1 MANEE
6 LQNFL
11 NQLKTN
17 SKKLTRIIIIVVV
30 VIILLNSWFI
40 IEPEEIGVI
49 LRLGK
54 YNRSVDPGFKM
65 KLPYI
70 EKLYKV
76 PVERQLKQEFG
87 FRTVKAGIN
96 SSYSSRSY
104 NNESLMLTGDLNVAI
119 VEWIVQYRIG
129 DPYKYL
135 FKVRNSTKTLRDMT
149 EAAMREV
156 IGDRTVN
163 EVLTIGRQNIANAV
177 QVTLQELCNQ
187 YQTGI
192 KIEQVVLQNVTPPD
206 RVKASFNEVNEAQQ
220 DKEKLINQA
229 YSEYNKVVP
238 RALGEAKQMIQQSE
252 GYALNRV
259 NRAEGDVA
267 RFVAIY
273 DEYKKAPQVTR
284 QRIYLETMN
293 EILPKTGVKYILDEN
308 ATGVLPLLNLDS
320 KK

>member
-6 LQNFL
+6 LKDFL
-11 NQLKTN
+11 STLKTN
-17 SKKLTRIIIIVVV
+17 SKKLTRIVVIVLIVIVV
-30 VIILLNSWFI
+30 LNSWFI
-40 IEPEEIGVI
+40 VEAEEIGVI

-54 YNRSVDPGFKM
+54 YNRSVNPGLKF
-65 KLPYI
+65 KLPYV

-87 FRTVKAGIN
+87 FRTLKAGVN
-96 SSYSSRSY
+96 TSYSSRSY
-104 NNESLMLTGDLNVAI
+104 DNESLMLTGDLNVAI
-119 VEWIVQYRIG
+119 VEWVVQYRIG
-129 DPYKYL
+129 DPYQYL

-149 EAAMREV
+149 EASMREV

-163 EVLTIGRQNIANAV
+163 EVLTVGRQEIANAV
-177 QVTLQELCNQ
+177 QERLQKLCIQ
-187 YQTGI
+187 YHTGI

-238 RALGEAKQMIQQSE
+238 RAVGEAKQLIQQAE

-259 NRAEGDVA
+259 NRSQGDVA
-267 RFVAIY
+267 RFIAIY
-273 DEYKKAPQVTR
+273 DEYRKAPKVTR

-293 EILPKTGVKYILDEN
+293 EIIPQTGEKYIIDDE
-308 ATGVLPLLNLDS
+308 ASGILPLLNLN
-320 KK
+320 K

>member
-6 LQNFL
+6 LQSFL
-11 NQLKTN
+11 DTLKTN
-17 SKKLTRIIIIVVV
+17 SKKLTRIIIIVVIV
-30 VIILLNSWFI
+30 VVLLNSWFI
-40 IEPEEIGVI
+40 IDPEEIGVI

-54 YNRSVDPGFKM
+54 YNRSVEPGFKM

-87 FRTVKAGIN
+87 FRTIKAGIN
-96 SSYSSRSY
+96 SAYSSRSY
-104 NNESLMLTGDLNVAI
+104 NDESLMLTGDLNVAI

-149 EAAMREV
+149 EAAMREIV
-156 IGDRTVN
+156 GDRTVN
-163 EVLTIGRQNIANAV
+163 EVLTIGRQEIASAV
-177 QVTLQELCNQ
+177 QETLQKLCNQ

-192 KIEQVVLQNVTPPD
+192 KLEQVVLQNVTPPD

-238 RALGEAKQMIQQSE
+238 RAIGEAKQMIQQAE

-259 NRAEGDVA
+259 NRSQGDIA
-267 RFVAIY
+267 RFNAIY
-273 DEYKKAPQVTR
+273 NEYRKAPEVTR

-293 EILPKTGVKYILDEN
+293 EIIPKAGMKYIIDDG
-308 ATGVLPLLNLDS
+308 TSGILPLLNLDN

>member
-6 LQNFL
+6 LQSFL

-17 SKKLTRIIIIVVV
+17 SKKLTRIIIIVVIV
-30 VIILLNSWFI
+30 VVLLNSWFT
-40 IEPEEIGVI
+40 IEAEEIGVI
-49 LRLGK
+49 LRFGK

-65 KLPYI
+65 KFPYI

-96 SSYSSRSY
+96 TAYSSRSY
-104 NNESLMLTGDLNVAI
+104 DNESLMLTGDLNVAI
-119 VEWIVQYRIG
+119 VEWIVQYRVG

-135 FKVRNSTKTLRDMT
+135 FKVRNSTKTLRDVA
-149 EAAMREV
+149 EATMREV
-156 IGDRTVN
+156 VGNRTVN
-163 EVLTIGRQNIANAV
+163 EVLTIGRQEIANEV
-177 QVTLQELCNQ
+177 QKNLQDLCNQ

-206 RVKASFNEVNEAQQ
+206 KVKASFNEVNEAQQ

-238 RALGEAKQMIQQSE
+238 RARGEAKQIIQQAE

-259 NRAEGDVA
+259 NRSKGDVA
-267 RFVAIY
+267 RFNAIY
-273 DEYKKAPQVTR
+273 NEYRRAPEVTR

-293 EILPKTGVKYILDEN
+293 EIIPKVGVKYILDDE
-308 ATGVLPLLNLDS
+308 ASGVLPLLNLD

>member
-6 LQNFL
+6 LKDFL
-11 NQLKTN
+11 STLKTN
-17 SKKLTRIIIIVVV
+17 SKKLTRIVVIVLIVIVV
-30 VIILLNSWFI
+30 LNSWFI
-40 IEPEEIGVI
+40 VEAEEIGVI

-54 YNRSVDPGFKM
+54 YNRSVNPGLKF
-65 KLPYI
+65 KLPYV

-87 FRTVKAGIN
+87 FRTLKAGVN
-96 SSYSSRSY
+96 TSYSSRSY
-104 NNESLMLTGDLNVAI
+104 DNESLMLTGDLNVAI

-129 DPYKYL
+129 DPYQYL

-149 EAAMREV
+149 EASMREV

-163 EVLTIGRQNIANAV
+163 EVLTVGRQEIATAV
-177 QVTLQELCNQ
+177 QERLQKLCIQ
-187 YQTGI
+187 YHTGI

-238 RALGEAKQMIQQSE
+238 RAVGEAKQLIQQAE

-259 NRAEGDVA
+259 NRSQGDVA
-267 RFVAIY
+267 RFIAIY
-273 DEYKKAPQVTR
+273 DEYRKAPKVTR

-293 EILPKTGVKYILDEN
+293 EIIPQTGEKYIIDDE
-308 ATGVLPLLNLDS
+308 ASGILPLLNLN
-320 KK
+320 K

>member
-6 LQNFL
+6 LQSFL

-17 SKKLTRIIIIVVV
+17 SKKLTRIIIIVVIV
-30 VIILLNSWFI
+30 VVLLNSWFT
-40 IEPEEIGVI
+40 IEAEEIGVI
-49 LRLGK
+49 LRFGK

-65 KLPYI
+65 KFPYI

-96 SSYSSRSY
+96 TAYSSRSY

-119 VEWIVQYRIG
+119 VEWIVQYRVG

-135 FKVRNSTKTLRDMT
+135 FKVRNSTKTLRDVA
-149 EAAMREV
+149 EATMREV
-156 IGDRTVN
+156 VGNRTVN
-163 EVLTIGRQNIANAV
+163 EVLTIGRQEIANEV
-177 QVTLQELCNQ
+177 QKNLQDLCNQ

-206 RVKASFNEVNEAQQ
+206 KVKASFNEVNEAQQ

-238 RALGEAKQMIQQSE
+238 RARGEAKQIIQQAE

-259 NRAEGDVA
+259 NRSKGDVA
-267 RFVAIY
+267 RFNAIY
-273 DEYKKAPQVTR
+273 NEYRRAPEVTR

-293 EILPKTGVKYILDEN
+293 EIIPKVGVKYILDDE
-308 ATGVLPLLNLDS
+308 ASGVLPLLNLD

>member
-6 LQNFL
+6 LKNFL
-11 NQLKTN
+11 STLKTN
-17 SKKLTRIIIIVVV
+17 SKKLTRIIIIIVVV
-30 VIILLNSWFI
+30 VLLLNSWFI

-54 YNRSVDPGFKM
+54 YNRSVEPGFKM

-87 FRTVKAGIN
+87 FRTVKAGIS

-104 NNESLMLTGDLNVAI
+104 DNESLMLTGDLNVAI
-119 VEWIVQYRIG
+119 VEWIIQYRIG

-135 FKVRNSTKTLRDMT
+135 FKIRNSTKTLRDMS
-149 EAAMREV
+149 EAIMREV
-156 IGDRTVN
+156 VGDRTVN
-163 EVLTIGRQNIANAV
+163 EVLTIGRQEIASNV
-177 QVTLQELCNQ
+177 QKELQDLCNQ

-192 KIEQVVLQNVTPPD
+192 KVEQVVLQNVTPPD

-238 RALGEAKQMIQQSE
+238 RATGEAKQTIQQAE

-259 NRAEGDVA
+259 NIAKGDVA
-267 RFVAIY
+267 RFIAIY
-273 DEYKKAPQVTR
+273 NEYKKAPKVTR

-293 EILPKTGVKYILDEN
+293 EILPKTGVKYILDED
-308 ATGVLPLLNLDS
+308 ASGVLPLLNLDN
-320 KK
+320 K